1 MSNRIKWI
9 QYRGK
14 QVLKVDYQ
22 GLRGDEL
29 LDIMDKV
36 PSFYS
41 GHPLGSVLV
50 LTDVRNTHAD
60 EKTMSAIKNL
70 TKKTKPYEKKSAVI
84 GITGIK
90 GILLSA
96 VKVFASHSIAPF
108 SDEKEALDWL
118 VS

>member
-1 MSNRIKWI
+1 MSERIKWI
-9 QYRGK
+9 EYKGK
-14 QVLKVDYQ
+14 KVLKVDYT
-22 GLRGDEL
+22 GLRGDAL
-29 LDIMDKV
+29 LNEILRV
-36 PSFYS
+36 PSFYE
-41 GHPLGSVLV
+41 GQVHGSVLV
-50 LTDVRNTHAD
+50 LTDVRSAHAD
-60 EKTMSAIKNL
+60 EKTMAAIKDL

-84 GITGIK
+84 GVTGIK